1 MNSPDI
7 FLLLIICLG
16 FAISTVICH
25 NLTQLSKDL
34 SKDVTLEESKQ
45 RVRLTNKPSKT
56 YNKL

>member
-7 FLLLIICLG
+7 FLLLIICMG
-16 FAISTVICH
+16 FTISTVICH
-25 NLTQLSKDL
+25 NLTQLSKD
-34 SKDVTLEESKQ
+34 VPPEESKQ

>member
-16 FAISTVICH
+16 FTISTVICH

-34 SKDVTLEESKQ
+34 SKDVPPEESKQ
-45 RVRLTNKPSKT
+45 RVRVINKPSKT